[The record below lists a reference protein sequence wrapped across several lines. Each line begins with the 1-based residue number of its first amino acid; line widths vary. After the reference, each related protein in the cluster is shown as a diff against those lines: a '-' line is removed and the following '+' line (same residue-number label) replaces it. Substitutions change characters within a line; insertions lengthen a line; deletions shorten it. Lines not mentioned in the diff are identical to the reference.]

1 MYLLYER
8 QRLKGGRAA
17 MTKKILVVDDEE
29 RMRSLLNAYLS
40 HEGFTVLA
48 AVDGHDALHQM
59 RRETPDLIVLDL
71 MMPGMDGYEFMRRMR
86 AERDIPVIMLTA
98 KVDEADSILGLELGA
113 DDYIT
118 KPFSPRVLVARIRA
132 VLRRVGLSVPRG
144 ELIQAADIRLDRGT
158 RQVLVGQRDVRL
170 TPSEFDLLA
179 AMMEAPGRVY
189 SRAELLE
196 RVQGVAYEG
205 YERTIDVHIRNLR
218 SKIEPESNGPRYIE
232 TVYGVGYRFAGELNR

>member
-1 MYLLYER
+1 
-8 QRLKGGRAA
+8 

-40 HEGFTVLA
+40 HDGFVVLM

-86 AERDIPVIMLTA
+86 AERDLPVIMLTA

-113 DDYIT
+113 DDYVT

-132 VLRRVGLSVPRG
+132 VLRRVGLSAPRG

-158 RQVLVGQRDVRL
+158 RQVLVGERDVRL

-179 AMMEAPGRVY
+179 TMMESPGRVY

-218 SKIEPESNGPRYIE
+218 SKIEPESGALRYIE
-232 TVYGVGYRFAGELNR
+232 TVYGVGYRFAGDLNA

>member
-1 MYLLYER
+1 
-8 QRLKGGRAA
+8 

-40 HEGFTVLA
+40 HEGFTVLT

-98 KVDEADSILGLELGA
+98 RVDEADSILGLELGA
-113 DDYIT
+113 DDYVH

-132 VLRRVGLSVPRG
+132 VLRRVGMSVPRG
-144 ELIQAADIRLDRGT
+144 ELIQAADVRLDRGT

-179 AMMEAPGRVY
+179 AMMESPGRVY

-218 SKIEPESNGPRYIE
+218 SKIEPESSAPRYIE
-232 TVYGVGYRFAGELNR
+232 TVYGVGYRFAGELNG

>member
-1 MYLLYER
+1 
-8 QRLKGGRAA
+8 

-40 HEGFTVLA
+40 HEGFAVLT

-86 AERDIPVIMLTA
+86 MERDIPVIMLTA

-113 DDYIT
+113 DDYVC

-132 VLRRVGLSVPRG
+132 VLRRVGLSAPRG

-179 AMMEAPGRVY
+179 AMMESPGRVY

-218 SKIEPESNGPRYIE
+218 NKIEPESGAPRYIE
-232 TVYGVGYRFAGELNR
+232 TVYGVGYRFAGELNG